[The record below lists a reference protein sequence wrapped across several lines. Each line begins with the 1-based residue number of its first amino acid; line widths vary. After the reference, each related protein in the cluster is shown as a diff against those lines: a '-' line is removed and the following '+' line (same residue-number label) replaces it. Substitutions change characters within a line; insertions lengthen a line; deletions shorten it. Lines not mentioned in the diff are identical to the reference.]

1 MIEIK
6 NLTKSY
12 GENVVYNNF
21 NLKIKKGEIL
31 AILGESGSGKTTLV
45 KALANLIDY
54 KGEIVGVEGVS
65 MVFQKDRL
73 CKNLTV
79 EENVKL
85 VCPDIDVKTALESV
99 NLKGVEKDYIKTL
112 SGGMAR
118 RVALVRGLYYQA
130 PLLILDEP
138 FINLDLALKFSLID
152 MIKERQAKTGQT
164 VLVVTH
170 DIKEAITIANRVIVI
185 QKGRIIFDEKVN
197 EKTENELFSVMT
209 KKY

>member
-21 NLKIKKGEIL
+21 NLKIEKGEIL

-85 VCPDIDVKTALESV
+85 VCPDIDVKSALESV
-99 NLKGVEKDYIKTL
+99 NLVGVEKDYIKTL

>member
-152 MIKERQAKTGQT
+152 MIKERQSKTGQT

>member
-6 NLTKSY
+6 NFSKSY

-21 NLKIKKGEIL
+21 NLNIKKGEII
-31 AILGESGSGKTTLV
+31 AVLGESGSGKTTLV

-54 KGEIVGVEGVS
+54 TGEIVGVEKVS
-65 MVFQKDRL
+65 MVFQKDML

-85 VCPDIDVKTALESV
+85 VCPDIDVKSALESV
-99 NLKGVEKDYIKTL
+99 NLIGVEKDYIKTL

-138 FINLDLALKFSLID
+138 FINLDLALKFNLID
-152 MIKERQAKTGQT
+152 MIKERQSKTGQT

-170 DIKEAITIANRVIVI
+170 DIKEAVTIANRVIVI
-185 QKGRIIFDEKVN
+185 EKGKIIFDEKVN
-197 EKTENELFSVMT
+197 EKTENDLFSVMT
-209 KKY
+209 KKN